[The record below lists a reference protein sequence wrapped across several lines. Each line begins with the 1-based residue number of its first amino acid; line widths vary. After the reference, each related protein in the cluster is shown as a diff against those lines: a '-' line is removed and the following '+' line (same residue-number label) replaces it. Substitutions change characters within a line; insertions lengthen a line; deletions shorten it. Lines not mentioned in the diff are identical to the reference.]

1 MEKIYILIIYFFI
14 AGLDNADPKNDK
26 NKTTNKQN
34 KKAATDHCTTQKT
47 SRTLL
52 LVKLVERNIIVGLYS
67 QLKLADAIFSTA
79 GEKKK
84 EKSI

>member
-34 KKAATDHCTTQKT
+34 KKAATETTALHRKPQE
-47 SRTLL
+47 LCC
-52 LVKLVERNIIVGLYS
+52 
-67 QLKLADAIFSTA
+67 
-79 GEKKK
+79 
-84 EKSI
+84 